1 MRWFFVG
8 ILTWG
13 CGASSTTDAR
23 SADAVVIEQDA
34 ARRVADAA
42 FMPDAQ
48 ESDARASLDAGP
60 ADIGPAEL
68 VDAGPVDAR
77 VRDAEPDVAPVV
89 AALTLPQALGGAL
102 RVNPT
107 AQPSVNLRVRVEGE
121 PREVT
126 LRVAGGDPIRA
137 QHAGDEWLALM
148 GVEALP
154 DGAHRLEVTATGF
167 GPDVSVAA
175 ELVVSR
181 EGLQLTD
188 FFTVGRAG
196 TPRLHR
202 QDERLFLT
210 WTDRRDGPAR
220 LFVMELDG
228 AGRPIGDPT
237 VLVEPENGA
246 DEVLNARVVYGRKHT
261 VVLYQS
267 AGLPFRNFL
276 AILDADGLPV
286 APPEPLDP
294 RGDGHGGGEVTFD
307 GTHVDLVWRSWG
319 AEDPDIRWMRVEDET
334 LARVGPVDVAVAG
347 DGMPDGGFL
356 PFTPVGVAPGLGRS
370 FVTFTRDVYDPRLE
384 LFTQRAQWVEV
395 SHAGEVGPTTRLG
408 RRGGFFAD
416 ADARV
421 YRNGFDLLRVWST
434 QDLTAEPQ
442 GGQQLL
448 ASFAGLDG
456 VAEANRETVLVEN
469 VQERNEPLLLNHPT
483 SRGVLAW
490 SDFRQVA
497 LEPFESIHVRAGRLE
512 DGPALEDETV
522 LSHSVLYA
530 SQSQLH
536 GVGRGGNVTLVWI
549 DERHAVGIEPAPEV
563 YLDTLWFA
571 ESP

>member
-1 MRWFFVG
+1 MLDARLNERRGKRAPHHDTRPLAAVKLVEDVAVGAERLGARLEKGRGVDACVQEGLQCGAVQHVGVDSLRARHGAAQVTGATMRWFFVG

-102 RVNPT
+102 RVNPV

-137 QHAGDEWLALM
+137 EQAGDEWLALL

-210 WTDRRDGPAR
+210 
-220 LFVMELDG
+220 
-228 AGRPIGDPT
+228 
-237 VLVEPENGA
+237 
-246 DEVLNARVVYGRKHT
+246 
-261 VVLYQS
+261 
-267 AGLPFRNFL
+267 
-276 AILDADGLPV
+276 
-286 APPEPLDP
+286 
-294 RGDGHGGGEVTFD
+294 
-307 GTHVDLVWRSWG
+307 
-319 AEDPDIRWMRVEDET
+319 
-334 LARVGPVDVAVAG
+334 
-347 DGMPDGGFL
+347 
-356 PFTPVGVAPGLGRS
+356 
-370 FVTFTRDVYDPRLE
+370 
-384 LFTQRAQWVEV
+384 
-395 SHAGEVGPTTRLG
+395 
-408 RRGGFFAD
+408 
-416 ADARV
+416 
-421 YRNGFDLLRVWST
+421 
-434 QDLTAEPQ
+434 
-442 GGQQLL
+442 
-448 ASFAGLDG
+448 
-456 VAEANRETVLVEN
+456 
-469 VQERNEPLLLNHPT
+469 
-483 SRGVLAW
+483 
-490 SDFRQVA
+490 
-497 LEPFESIHVRAGRLE
+497 
-512 DGPALEDETV
+512 
-522 LSHSVLYA
+522 
-530 SQSQLH
+530 
-536 GVGRGGNVTLVWI
+536 
-549 DERHAVGIEPAPEV
+549 
-563 YLDTLWFA
+563 
-571 ESP
+571 

>member
-1 MRWFFVG
+1 MRWFWIG
-8 ILTWG
+8 ILAWG
-13 CGASSTTDAR
+13 CGASNSAEERPIDATAVEADAARGIADAASMLDEGVSDAR
-23 SADAVVIEQDA
+23 SPLDDG
-34 ARRVADAA
+34 
-42 FMPDAQ
+42 PG
-48 ESDARASLDAGP
+48 DARP
-60 ADIGPAEL
+60 
-68 VDAGPVDAR
+68 VVPVDGGPGDAT
-77 VRDAEPDVAPVV
+77 VPDAEPDAAPVV
-89 AALTLPQALGGAL
+89 ASISLPQALGGAL
-102 RVNPT
+102 RVNPA
-107 AQPSVNLRVRVEGE
+107 AQPSVNLRIRVEGA

-126 LRVAGGDPIRA
+126 LRIAGSESIRA
-137 QHAGDEWLALM
+137 EQVGNEWLALL

-154 DGAHRLEVTATGF
+154 EGAHRLEVTATGF

-202 QDERLFLT
+202 REEQLFLT

-228 AGRPIGDPT
+228 AGRPITDPA
-237 VLVEPENGA
+237 VLVEPEA
-246 DEVLNARVVYGRKHT
+246 EVDEVLNARVVYGRKHT
-261 VVLYQS
+261 VVLYQTP
-267 AGLPFRNFL
+267 GQPFRNFL
-276 AILDADGLPV
+276 AVLDADGLPV

-294 RGDGHGGGEVTFD
+294 RGDGHAGGEVTFD
-307 GTHVDLVWRSWG
+307 GTHFDLVWRSWG
-319 AEDPDIRWMRVEDET
+319 AEDPDVRWMRLEDET
-334 LARVGPVDVAVAG
+334 LARIGPLDVAVAG

-370 FVTFTRDVYDPRLE
+370 FVTFTRDVYDARLE

-395 SHAGEVGPTTRLG
+395 SHAGEVGPTSRLA

-421 YRNGFDLLRVWST
+421 FRNGFDLLRVWST

-448 ASFAGLDG
+448 VSFAGLDG
-456 VAEANRETVLVEN
+456 VPEANRETVLVEN

-497 LEPFESIHVRAGRLE
+497 LEPFESIHVRAGRLV
-512 DGPALEDETV
+512 DGPALADETV

-530 SQSQLH
+530 SQAHLH
-536 GVGRGGNVTLVWI
+536 GVSRGGNVSLVWI
-549 DERHAVGIEPAPEV
+549 DERHAQGLEPAPEV